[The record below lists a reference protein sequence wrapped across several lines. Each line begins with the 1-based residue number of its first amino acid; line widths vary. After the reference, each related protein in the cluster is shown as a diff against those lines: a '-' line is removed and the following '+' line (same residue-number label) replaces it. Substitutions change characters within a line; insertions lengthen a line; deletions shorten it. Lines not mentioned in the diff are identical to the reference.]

1 MRFVWSPP
9 QSTALRQHEEYHG
22 RSTGIDARLVFTR
35 AIFNEAQAKTE
46 TAISGTQIQLNEESK
61 ATAYTLTAHN
71 LTATLSSVLL
81 ETDPIPS
88 NFSYAAAS
96 LTSSVAVRTAP
107 ILAVA
112 MLPLILILP

>member
-9 QSTALRQHEEYHG
+9 LPTALRHHEEFYG
-22 RSTGIDARLVFTR
+22 GSTSVDIGLVFTR
-35 AIFNEAQAKTE
+35 AALNEAQTKTE
-46 TAISGTQIQLNEESK
+46 TAISRTQIQLNGESK

-81 ETDPIPS
+81 DTGPTPS

-96 LTSSVAVRTAP
+96 CTSSVAVRTAP
-107 ILAVA
+107 ILVVA
-112 MLPLILILP
+112 MFPLILFLP